1 MKTSYRLLL
10 PKHYTSGTGSAT
22 LIYSYTANGNVSSR
36 PATITVGGQTF
47 TVTQNGV
54 NGSITLTPATD
65 SVPANGAIGKTVS
78 VTTNAPDYTWTATS
92 NAAWLTITAGANG
105 TGSGSVTY
113 NASANTSANA
123 RTGALTIGGLT
134 FTVTQSG
141 VTPAY
146 TLATATGT
154 APATAGNGTVGLTVT
169 PSDATWT
176 ATSNAAWLTVSPA
189 NGTGPA
195 TLTYSYTG
203 NGNIASRNGTITV
216 ASQTFTLTQSGLT
229 GGVTLTPSSD
239 TAPAAGATGKTV
251 AVTANAAD
259 YSWTAISN
267 TAWLT
272 ITSGAASTGSGIVTF
287 NVAANTS
294 VNSRTGT
301 LTIGGQTFTVTQS
314 GVTPAYTLASTTGT
328 APATAGSGTVSLTA
342 TPSDATWTATSNAAW
357 LTVSPSSGTGPATLT
372 YTYNAATT
380 IASRTGTFTVAG
392 QTFTL
397 TQTGLTG
404 SLTLTPASD
413 SAPAAGATGKTVAV
427 TANAADFAWT
437 ATSNA
442 VWLTITAGASTTG
455 SGTVTYNVTANPSA
469 NSRTGTLTIGGQT
482 FTVTQAGQT
491 SVTAISGISPSPAIV
506 GQLYTVSYTVTATT
520 GAVSGNVTVSD
531 GTSSKTCLAAAG
543 QCALA
548 SSTTGPKTITVTFA
562 GDATLQGSSTTS
574 ALTVNSPASVQPVAI
589 EQTSGSSG
597 RPQLQFTAAHP
608 VSAASIPYTQ
618 FLITR
623 TALDARNACYVSYDT
638 VANVF
643 YLLNDDMT
651 TWFGLLA
658 GTGNTVGNSQ
668 CTIYGAGSGATKV
681 GQLTR
686 TNLDVSFRG
695 GFAGTK
701 SVYQLA
707 GDSNGGN
714 SGWQLMGTWTD
725 TGDPNVLEITTMT
738 PAAGAGASTVVT
750 ANVRKGDGVAKIA
763 FVQFVMN
770 AGLNGFNAC
779 FIHYDRAS
787 NAFFLLKDDA
797 SGWFGLI
804 GGSAAQV
811 ENSQCVLKGVGS
823 GGTSTVDTLSINYNL
838 QFKTAFTGS
847 RNIYLQ
853 AVDNTGVIQSW
864 KQAGTWTVSGATLAS
879 ASGPAPMTA
888 RNRGGNSLS
897 APAARAFETPR
908 QYQVIQQGGV
918 LLVGPEEADPA
929 SPGAARESKRKRVE
943 Q

>member
-1 MKTSYRLLL
+1 MHL
-10 PKHYTSGTGSAT
+10 
-22 LIYSYTANGNVSSR
+22 
-36 PATITVGGQTF
+36 TIAGQTF
-47 TVTQNGV
+47 TLTQSGLT
-54 NGSITLTPATD
+54 GSVTLTPTTD
-65 SVPANGAIGKTVS
+65 SAPTAGAIGKTVA
-78 VTTNAPDYTWTATS
+78 VTANAPDFAWTATS
-92 NAAWLTITAGANG
+92 NAAWLTITAGAST
-105 TGSGSVTY
+105 TGSG
-113 NASANTSANA
+113 
-123 RTGALTIGGLT
+123 
-134 FTVTQSG
+134 
-141 VTPAY
+141 
-146 TLATATGT
+146 
-154 APATAGNGTVGLTVT
+154 
-169 PSDATWT
+169 
-176 ATSNAAWLTVSPA
+176 
-189 NGTGPA
+189 
-195 TLTYSYTG
+195 
-203 NGNIASRNGTITV
+203 TV
-216 ASQTFTLTQSGLT
+216 A
-229 GGVTLTPSSD
+229 
-239 TAPAAGATGKTV
+239 
-251 AVTANAAD
+251 
-259 YSWTAISN
+259 Y
-267 TAWLT
+267 
-272 ITSGAASTGSGIVTF
+272 

-328 APATAGSGTVSLTA
+328 APATAGSGTVSLTS

-357 LTVSPSSGTGPATLT
+357 LTVSPSNGTGPATLT

-380 IASRTGTFTVAG
+380 VASRTGTFTVAG

-404 SLTLTPASD
+404 SVTLTPTSD
-413 SAPAAGATGKTVAV
+413 TAPAAGATGKSVAV
-427 TANAADFAWT
+427 TANAADLAWT

-442 VWLTITAGASTTG
+442 AWLTITAGASTTG
-455 SGTVTYNVTANPSA
+455 SGTVTYNVAANTGA

-482 FTVTQAGQT
+482 MTLNQTGGTSQISLSPVTDKLGPGYIPTGSAWNPLWACTAEIPSPGRCQFTRTVSVSGIPDTYPWSVQSNNPDWLFILQESPRTAGTGTITYAVTGNFSVTPRAGSLNIGGVLFPVIQDGVPGQYGFYISSQSVVGPGSGGDAVIFTASPGAPWTAASNAAWLTVSPPSGNDTTTLQYNYTANPNTSARTGTITAAGQTFLVTQSGQTAQAGQT
-491 SVTAISGISPSPAIV
+491 SVTTISGISPSPAIV

-574 ALTVNSPASVQPVAI
+574 SLTVNSPASVQPVAI

-608 VSAASIPYTQ
+608 GSAASIPYTQ

-638 VANVF
+638 VANFF

-651 TWFGLLA
+651 TWFGLLG

-738 PAAGAGASTVVT
+738 PTAGAGASTVVT

-787 NAFFLLKDDA
+787 NVFFLLKDDA
-797 SGWFGLI
+797 SGWFGLV

-811 ENSQCVLKGVGS
+811 ENSQCVLRGVGS

-888 RNRGGNSLS
+888 RTRARSSLS
-897 APAARAFETPR
+897 APTPPAFETPR
-908 QYQVIQQGGV
+908 QYRVIQQGDV

-929 SPGAARESKRKRVE
+929 SPGAARESKRNRLE
-943 Q
+943 QQ